1 MLNNEGKKK
10 KKKKR
15 KKKKKK
21 SSWLKENLAD
31 SVYQQLTQKTELE
44 VKKCVATGCLSWD
57 MRRCKSCVKTPDLT
71 CSST

>member
-15 KKKKKK
+15 KKKNK